1 MSKINFKKKLVIGC
15 ANFTQKYGAD
25 KIKINHNEVKKIFN
39 FSLKNNINK
48 IDTAHSYLKNNNIFL
63 KNIKKKLDI
72 ITKIKPGYQWAS
84 LSFCQKKL
92 EEHFKKF
99 KNNKIET
106 LLFHDPNILFTD
118 TGFKVFKNLEILKKK
133 KYFKKIGLSIYEP
146 EILNYLTSKYN
157 IDVIQCPYNILDK
170 RIIYSGWLNKLKKKG
185 IEVHARSIFL
195 QGLLVNRK
203 VYKKKY
209 FHKWQSQFFE
219 WFENLEKK
227 NISPIDYCI
236 SDLLVHDFDK
246 VIIGINNCDN
256 LKDIINFKNIKNR
269 EKILKFKKNDLKLID
284 PRNWR

>member
-25 KIKINHNEVKKIFN
+25 TIKINHNEIQKILN
-39 FSLKNNINK
+39 FSIKNNINK

-63 KNIKKKLDI
+63 KKIKKKLNI
-72 ITKIKPGYQWAS
+72 ITKIKPNNQWTS
-84 LSFCQKKL
+84 LSFCKKNL

-99 KNNKIET
+99 QNNKIET
-106 LLFHDPNILFTD
+106 LLFHNPNILFTAA
-118 TGFKVFKNLEILKKK
+118 GFKVFKNLEILKKK

-146 EILNYLTSKYN
+146 EILNYLTLKYN

-209 FHKWQSQFFE
+209 FHKWQNQFFE
-219 WFENLEKK
+219 WFEILEKK

-236 SDLLVHDFDK
+236 SDLLNHDFDK

-256 LKDIINFKNIKNR
+256 LKDIINFKNIKKR
-269 EKILKFKKNDLKLID
+269 EKILKLKTNDLKLID
-284 PRNWR
+284 PRNWK